1 MPKLTDAHF
10 EARRKQILEATF
22 RCLAQKGYSRMTM
35 RDIAGEAGI
44 SVGTLYLYFKDKD
57 EMVRALSEE
66 SRMETNA
73 DLEEDFTDKGPR
85 EILVSILGSL
95 LQSLDDPRH
104 QETLRVD
111 VQLWAEAL
119 HHESLRDLCLAGLE
133 ERIGQLASLISEA
146 QKADALPADTDPDAL
161 ARILLAILSGLELQ
175 KVLDPDSSFEAL
187 GVSLL
192 ALLRVA

>member
-119 HHESLRDLCLAGLE
+119 HHESLRDLCQAGLE